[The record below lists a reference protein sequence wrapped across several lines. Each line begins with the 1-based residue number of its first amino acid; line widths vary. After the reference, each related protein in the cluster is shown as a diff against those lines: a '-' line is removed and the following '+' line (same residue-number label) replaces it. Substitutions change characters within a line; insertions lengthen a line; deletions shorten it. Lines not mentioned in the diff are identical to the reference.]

1 MAGNTPSSL
10 TSAGV
15 RAIDVDALVAFTREL
30 VRIPS
35 VFDPARG
42 LDEEPAAEL
51 VEAQMRAFGWSPRVD
66 LVAAGRPNVVA
77 TIEGDRPGRTL
88 LFEGHTDV
96 VTEGDEDLWSVD
108 PFGAELRDGRIYG
121 RGSADMKSG
130 VAAMLFATDAI
141 VRSGS
146 FPGRIVVATLVDE
159 EGLMAGVRDFIA
171 RGHASGI
178 DGAICCEPE
187 GGEICH
193 AAKGAL
199 RLRIDLTG
207 KMAHGAMPFEGRNP
221 NRAAAA
227 IIAALTELEQSV
239 QGRHGVHEHLGQPWI
254 TPTVL
259 RAGEPAQMN
268 VVPATASL
276 WVDVRTTPTVD
287 HDGLVAEVT
296 NVAAEAAGT
305 AEVTVAVTVV
315 DNRPAVEL
323 ATDAPLVRA
332 VWDAHAA
339 VASTAP
345 RLGGVPGTT
354 DGTLLTALA
363 GVPTVVYGPGGK
375 WIAHQADEY
384 VDVAD
389 MVEHAN
395 VYVEAARRFLD
406 GDGGR

>member
-1 MAGNTPSSL
+1 M
-10 TSAGV
+10 
-15 RAIDVDALVAFTREL
+15 IDGDALVEFTREL

-35 VFDPARG
+35 VYDPARR
-42 LDEEPAAEL
+42 LNEQPAAEA

-66 LVAAGRPNVVA
+66 LVAAGRPNVIA
-77 TIEGDRPGRTL
+77 TIDGDRPGRTL

-96 VTEGDEDLWSVD
+96 VTEGDEHAWTVE

-130 VAAMLFATDAI
+130 VAAMLFAADAV
-141 VRSGS
+141 VRAGS
-146 FPGRIVVATLVDE
+146 FPGRIVVAALVDE
-159 EGLMAGVRDFIA
+159 EGMMSGVRDFVA
-171 RGHASGI
+171 RGHAEGI

-187 GGEICH
+187 GGEICIT
-193 AAKGAL
+193 AKGAM

-221 NRAAAA
+221 NRAAAMV
-227 IIAALTELEQSV
+227 IAALTDLERRLQDV
-239 QGRHGVHEHLGQPWI
+239 HGEHEQLGQPWI

-268 VVPATASL
+268 VMPGTSAL
-276 WVDVRTTPTVD
+276 WVDVRTVPAVD
-287 HDGLVAEVT
+287 HDRLLTDIEQLASDITRDIGVT
-296 NVAAEAAGT
+296 T
-305 AEVTVAVTVV
+305 AVTVL
-315 DNRPAVEL
+315 DDRPPVEL
-323 ATDAPLVRA
+323 ASDHTLVRA
-332 VWDAHAA
+332 VWDAHTA
-339 VASTAP
+339 VSATPA

-354 DGTLLTALA
+354 DGTMLTALA

-389 MVEHAN
+389 IVEHAN
-395 VYVEAARRFLD
+395 VYVATAERFL
-406 GDGGR
+406 